1 MMSIVAQV
9 SNVAYGLLVN
19 RWEWRIRGLQ
29 SNPFLNKNITTNC
42 EKYIWLFS
50 VRQSG
55 KFNNGFIFIICWFN
69 FVGYYKNNICDHYK
83 LNVKIKSQ
91 LIRRTCV
98 WIQQWFCY
106 YEMWLIFESW
116 CFLKKKKRRRYVFL
130 PLSNLIMQEFD
141 ICMTYNSLGLYA

>member
-9 SNVAYGLLVN
+9 SNVAYGLFDN
-19 RWEWRIRGLQ
+19 RWEWRIRCLQ

-42 EKYIWLFS
+42 EKYIS

-91 LIRRTCV
+91 LIRRTFV
-98 WIQQWFCY
+98 WIQQWGFAIMKCDQF
-106 YEMWLIFESW
+106 LKVGVS
-116 CFLKKKKRRRYVFL
+116 LKKKRYVFL

-141 ICMTYNSLGLYA
+141 ICMTYNNLGWYA

>member
-1 MMSIVAQV
+1 MMSIVAQK

-42 EKYIWLFS
+42 EKYIS

-69 FVGYYKNNICDHYK
+69 FECKDKKSADPEDLRLNTAVVLLLWNVINFWK
-83 LNVKIKSQ
+83 LV
-91 LIRRTCV
+91 
-98 WIQQWFCY
+98 FP
-106 YEMWLIFESW
+106 
-116 CFLKKKKRRRYVFL
+116 KKKKRYVFL

>member
-98 WIQQWFCY
+98 WIQQWVLLLWNVINF
-106 YEMWLIFESW
+106 WKLVFP
-116 CFLKKKKRRRYVFL
+116 KKKKKKKVCFSAIIKFNYARIRHL
-130 PLSNLIMQEFD
+130 FD
-141 ICMTYNSLGLYA
+141 I